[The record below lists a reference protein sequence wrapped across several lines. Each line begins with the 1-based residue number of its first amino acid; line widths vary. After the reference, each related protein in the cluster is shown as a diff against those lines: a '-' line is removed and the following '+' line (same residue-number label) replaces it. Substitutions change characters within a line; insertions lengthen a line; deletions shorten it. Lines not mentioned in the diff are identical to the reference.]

1 MKKRDYIQRIK
12 ELIENNDLDEL
23 NREPIKIMEE
33 SESSDEFIS
42 NSFQYLYNIHNLL
55 IEYLEK
61 QNKLY
66 MDIEKNY
73 ENYMDIFQKITNYED
88 DIGKL
93 LLLKGKLLLNII
105 NITTDYEDESS
116 ENLYDYIEEDSE
128 VDDLT
133 LDILFLC
140 KDRDIRDIFVSL
152 SEAIYVNII
161 EMAKQLKDNK
171 VTDDRIIELMAKYKN
186 IFNKTYDDLLN
197 SVLEGKFDKF

>member
-73 ENYMDIFQKITNYED
+73 ENYMDIFQKIINYED